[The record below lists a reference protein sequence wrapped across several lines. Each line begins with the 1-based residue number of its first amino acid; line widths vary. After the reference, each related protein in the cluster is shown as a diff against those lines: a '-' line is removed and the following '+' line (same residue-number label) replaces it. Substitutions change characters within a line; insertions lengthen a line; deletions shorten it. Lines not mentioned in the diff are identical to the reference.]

1 LEEEEEEDGVGL
13 LWAKLEEE
21 EELAES
27 LNMFF
32 SKIDE
37 SGLGMS
43 PMSTSILREEERKEG
58 ESGKR
63 GGEQGWTHIKFSM
76 EEERLASTT
85 EGAEGEVDFA
95 EGEDESDAT
104 VPLMFEFEKASC
116 FDF

>member
-1 LEEEEEEDGVGL
+1 LLLEEEEEEDGVGL

-63 GGEQGWTHIKFSM
+63 ERKAGMVAHKVLNGG
-76 EEERLASTT
+76 R
-85 EGAEGEVDFA
+85 
-95 EGEDESDAT
+95 
-104 VPLMFEFEKASC
+104 ASC
-116 FDF
+116 IHNRGSGGRGRFRGGGR